1 MQAVVVG
8 EEEAVLGFAL
18 IGVEGR
24 IAVDPAGAA
33 VELQRV
39 LDSGEAPLVF
49 VTETVARWVG
59 PEIAAA
65 VARGALIQ
73 AIAAPRTAEESRARD
88 PEAELLAALGLKL

>member
-1 MQAVVVG
+1 MRPVVVG
-8 EEEAVLGFAL
+8 EEEAVLGFSL

-24 IAVDPAGAA
+24 IAADPAGAA

-39 LDSGEAPLVF
+39 LNSGQAPLVF
-49 VTETVARWVG
+49 VTETVARWIA

-65 VARGALIQ
+65 VARGSLIQ
-73 AIAAPRTAEESRARD
+73 AIAAPSTDTQNRAVD